1 MFSHA
6 GIYCPELDLPDRCPE
21 LVKVEPTSP
30 VVPTLPAVEVMG
42 AGVLVTP
49 EKNIKRTSHLMFT
62 RPLIPV
68 GDLTIQS
75 IPTVENRIM
84 NPVTLHRYPKISLPL
99 LFSCKDFGL
108 VLTIFF

>member
-6 GIYCPELDLPDRCPE
+6 GIYCPELDLPDMRPE

-49 EKNIKRTSHLMFT
+49 EKNVKRTSHLMFT
-62 RPLIPV
+62 QPLIPR

-75 IPTVENRIM
+75 IPTVENRTL
-84 NPVTLHRYPKISLPL
+84 NPVILHRYPKIFLPL
-99 LFSCKDFGL
+99 LLSYKDFGL
-108 VLTIFF
+108 VLTIFL